1 MEDDCEDY
9 WGDYNGEYQDY
20 NYYEDQEE
28 GMDQEEYEQDGEQ
41 DEEEE
46 FDEFGE
52 NEGDGADQ
60 GFDGEWGEGKELED
74 YGECGGDLEDQDCDF
89 EEDFDEGDG
98 DEGDE
103 DDGDE
108 GDEDEGDEDDEGFEG
123 EEDWGNNYDYGENQ
137 YCEYCVEKDKVIKNL
152 EEKVLFHDQTLTDKN
167 NRIFRL
173 QHVVKNLNNGEYTPR
188 CMQGKDTYDQLNEKL
203 EQKLGMITALKWEIS
218 VLKKNESKANI
229 SQRKTNSLLIKERE
243 KSESYRNKVSL
254 ITNKYQLRESSN
266 EKSLRNAEKQ
276 VKNLTQLNQQLSD
289 QVDKVT
295 KESKEFQELCHAKTV
310 LLSSLKKLTP
320 PSKPVMADGKYDYK
334 GTFQVVLL

>member
-1 MEDDCEDY
+1 MEDHCEDY

-28 GMDQEEYEQDGEQ
+28 GMDQEEYGQDGEQ

-74 YGECGGDLEDQDCDF
+74 YGDCGGDLEDQDCDF

-98 DEGDE
+98 DEG
-103 DDGDE
+103 
-108 GDEDEGDEDDEGFEG
+108 DEGDEDDEGFEG

-203 EQKLGMITALKWEIS
+203 EQKLGIITALKWEIS

-229 SQRKTNSLLIKERE
+229 SQRKTNSLLIKEQQ
-243 KSESYRNKVSL
+243 KSETYRNKVSL

-276 VKNLTQLNQQLSD
+276 IKNLTQLNQQLSD